1 MWKQKVGISVGNG
14 YSIPSKDVIEL
25 VGRIGF
31 EAVSLALS
39 NGANIGELVDTAR
52 NCGLTVQSLHAPIS
66 GSAAMWNQDE
76 TIGIPA
82 RDELL
87 SVLDACAQ
95 FQIPI
100 MVAHVWIGFN
110 YTFDTEGLHF
120 ANYDAV
126 VAHAKKLGVKIAF
139 ENTEGEEYLFAL
151 MDRYKDDDTVG
162 FCWDSGH
169 EMCYNRSRALLK
181 DFGDR
186 LLVTHL
192 NDNLGIRDYEGKMT
206 SRDDLHLLP
215 YDGIGDWDEYIT
227 LLKSSKPVDVL
238 NFEVGISSKRDRH
251 ENDRY
256 QQMPLENYFTE
267 AYNRACR
274 IAYRYSK

>member
-14 YSIPSKDVIEL
+14 YTIPSTEVL
-25 VGRIGF
+25 QMVATIGF

-39 NGANIGELVDTAR
+39 NGADIAELATTAR
-52 NCGLTVQSLHAPIS
+52 NCGLTIQSLHAPITK
-66 GSAAMWNQDE
+66 SAAMWDRDD
-76 TIGIPA
+76 TVGIPA

-87 SVLDACAQ
+87 MVLDTCAAQ
-95 FQIPI
+95 NIPI
-100 MVAHVWIGFN
+100 MVAHVWIGFH
-110 YTFDTEGLHF
+110 YTFDAENLYY

-126 VAHAKKLGVKIAF
+126 VAHARKLGVKVAF
-139 ENTEGEEYLFAL
+139 ENTEGEEYLYAL
-151 MDRYKDDDTVG
+151 MERYKGDDTVG

-169 EMCYNRSRALLK
+169 EMCYNRSKPLLK

-192 NDNLGIRDYEGKMT
+192 NDNLGIRDFGGKMT

-215 YDGIGDWDEYIT
+215 YDGVGDWDENIA
-227 LLKSSKPVDVL
+227 LLRESKPIDII
-238 NFEVGISSKRDRH
+238 NFEVGLSSKRDRH
-251 ENDRY
+251 ENDAY
-256 QQMPLENYFTE
+256 AQMPLVNYFTE